1 METKYKCFWVT
12 NPEDGDR
19 ELCAMV
25 QIGESKA
32 SFLITPEGEIY
43 GFKSDDLEV
52 EDVRKHFSSASLK
65 KMVEKTPDNMVLWSK
80 SHVMTPS

>member
-1 METKYKCFWVT
+1 MQTKYKCFWVT

-43 GFKSDDLEV
+43 GFNSDDGLEP
-52 EDVRKHFSSASLK
+52 EDIYQYFPSATLK
-65 KMVEKTPDNMVLWSK
+65 KIAEETPDDLGK
-80 SHVMTPS
+80 E

>member
-43 GFKSDDLEV
+43 GFKSDDELEP
-52 EDVRKHFSSASLK
+52 EDIYEYFPPASLIK
-65 KMVEKTPDNMVLWSK
+65 LVEETPDNMVEE
-80 SHVMTPS
+80 